1 MSPKSFLLTEPLAAY
16 LAAHNPPVDAVAQ
29 SLMEE
34 TSALGGVSMMQ
45 IAPEQAAFMAFL
57 ARLLHV
63 SFVVEI
69 GTFTG
74 YSALVVAQAMP
85 PDGRVLCCDISEEWT
100 AIAQRHW
107 ERAGVADRID
117 LRIAPAIDTLR
128 SLPDAPSIDMAFI
141 DADKT
146 GYIDYYE
153 ELVPRLQPDGVILVD
168 NVLWSGKVLDEDPRS
183 EDTKALR
190 AFNDHVAAD
199 DRVDAV
205 MVPIADGLTLVRR
218 R

>member
-16 LAAHNPPVDAVAQ
+16 LAAHNPPVDAVSQ
-29 SLMEE
+29 SLIDE
-34 TSALGGVSMMQ
+34 TKALGGVAMMQ

-74 YSALVVAQAMP
+74 YSALVIAQAMSAG
-85 PDGRVLCCDISEEWT
+85 GRVLCCDISEEWT
-100 AIAQRHW
+100 DIGKRHW
-107 ERAGVADRID
+107 EQAGVADRID

-128 SLPDAPSIDMAFI
+128 SLPATPSIDMAFI
-141 DADKT
+141 DADKA

-153 ELVPRLQPDGVILVD
+153 ELIPRLQPNGVILVD
-168 NVLWSGKVLDEDPRS
+168 NVLWSGKVLS
-183 EDTKALR
+183 EDSDDQDTQALR
-190 AFNDHVAAD
+190 AFNDHVTAD
-199 DRVDAV
+199 DRVEAV
-205 MVPIADGLTLVRR
+205 MVPIADGLTLIRLR
-218 R
+218 